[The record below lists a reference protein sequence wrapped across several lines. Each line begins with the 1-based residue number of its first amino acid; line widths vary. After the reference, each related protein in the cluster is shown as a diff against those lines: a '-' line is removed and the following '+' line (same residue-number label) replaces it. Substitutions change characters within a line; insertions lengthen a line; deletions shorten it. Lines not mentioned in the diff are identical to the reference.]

1 MANRLFKS
9 NNSRSRWPFH
19 KVLIANR
26 GEIAVR
32 IIRTCRVLGLATV
45 AVYSTTDAKALH
57 VKLADEAVCI
67 GPGSA
72 EKSYLN
78 ISALIGAAL
87 VTGADAV
94 HPGFGFLS
102 ESVAFSRAC
111 QDNDLTFIGPSPE
124 TIALLGDKE
133 AARLTMRR
141 AGLPLVKG
149 SQEPLHDLATALAQ
163 AEEVGYPVMLKAAA
177 GGGGKGMRI
186 IRNAEEMEAKFAV
199 AQDEA
204 RASFN
209 DDQMYLEQYL
219 AHPRHIEVQ
228 VIGDQYGNALALGE
242 RDCTIQAR
250 HQKVIEE
257 APAAVLPAPVR
268 EAMLAQSEQAAAQL
282 KYEGLGTIE
291 FLYNEDGSYYFM
303 EMNTRIQV
311 EHTVT
316 EMVTGIDLVKAQL
329 VVAAGEALP
338 FAQADIKA
346 QGVAIECRINA
357 EDPKRGFFPSTGKVT
372 YLYLPVGNLGMRIDT
387 ALYPGVT
394 VSPYYDSMVAKV
406 IAHGNDRQEAIS
418 RLRRLLNEM
427 VITGITTNQNFHLA
441 ILNDPVFNE
450 ATFTTNYLEQEFLP
464 RWKGELASETLQG
477 EKHP

>member
-102 ESVAFSRAC
+102 ESVAFARAC

-149 SQEPLHDLATALAQ
+149 SQKPLHDLATALAQ

-311 EHTVT
+311 EHPIT
-316 EMVTGIDLVKAQL
+316 ELTTRVDLVESQFL
-329 VVAAGEALP
+329 VAAG
-338 FAQADIKA
+338 AQLKA
-346 QGVAIECRINA
+346 ERPVSVGYAIECRVNA
-357 EDPKRGFFPSTGKVT
+357 LTPGKIT
-372 YLYLPVGNLGMRIDT
+372 ALHLPGGPGVRVDT
-387 ALYPGVT
+387 ALYQGYT
-394 VSPYYDSMVAKV
+394 VPSNYDGMIAKLIVYGERRQRALQQMQAV
-406 IAHGNDRQEAIS
+406 IDETVIDGIKTNLDLLIEILQAPAFQ
-418 RLRRLLNEM
+418 RL
-427 VITGITTNQNFHLA
+427 TTTVNWLDDQMNPNQK
-441 ILNDPVFNE
+441 E
-450 ATFTTNYLEQEFLP
+450 EQDDED
-464 RWKGELASETLQG
+464 
-477 EKHP
+477 